1 MTNNSAGSE
10 LPIAIEMIKPP
21 NATRNDK
28 FDELIL
34 DYFIHEGYEDAAIRY
49 SRCGKEQDAEMDLE
63 IKNRDDNSDSIS
75 GGQPTFQGNK
85 KDQILQPPNSL
96 FIDNMNRL
104 SNDKE
109 FSDMVISYFNN
120 TSSKHNNNNDESG
133 SASFPDI
140 NDIEATS
147 NCDKKIESGFATI
160 RQRQEIKHLILNG
173 DISQAIKQISQYYP
187 MILDLNNLLH
197 FKLLRL
203 NLVEMIRN
211 HKFNT
216 KSSKSSI
223 DDSMDAD
230 QDEREFL
237 ATILNFVREN
247 LINKVFNLFKLL
259 KELEITMSL
268 LCFKF
273 DPTIENLQDQTDLPV
288 ELRKLFDL
296 SLRYQCYRLVNNAI
310 LKLYNNEYANSITTI
325 TNKGMHQSKSPF
337 NDSYYLTNDETVQEL
352 LENQEES
359 NKRKMTKTYHGP
371 KFAEFDLSNY
381 DNYRKHK
388 TRQQQEINYN
398 GSELV
403 ESEEQQRQDEQEE
416 LEAVDEDEEDEE
428 EEEIGYHINP
438 DVNLYSNGH
447 ADKDTKDSSIDNMGT
462 ENEDEMNKIINL
474 SLDSRLERV
483 IKLWLLT
490 EQRIKDLNIVITNR
504 T

>member
-1 MTNNSAGSE
+1 MTTNSTGSE
-10 LPIAIEMIKPP
+10 LPIAIEMINPP
-21 NATRNDK
+21 NSTRNDK
-28 FDELIL
+28 FDELVL
-34 DYFIHEGYEDAAIRY
+34 DYFIHEGYEDAAIKYSCRRKANANDIDQEIENRGNNRY
-49 SRCGKEQDAEMDLE
+49 D
-63 IKNRDDNSDSIS
+63 IS
-75 GGQPTFQGNK
+75 GNK
-85 KDQILQPPNSL
+85 KDQISPPTSSL

-120 TSSKHNNNNDESG
+120 PSGKHNNNESTDKHNNNNGGSE

-140 NDIEATS
+140 TDVGAIN
-147 NCDKKIESGFATI
+147 NRDKKTESGFATI
-160 RQRQEIKHLILNG
+160 KQRQEIKKLILNG

-216 KSSKSSI
+216 KSSN
-223 DDSMDAD
+223 DSMDAG

-247 LINKVFNLFKLL
+247 LINKVFNSFKLL

-273 DPTIENLQDQTDLPV
+273 DPTIENLQDQADLPV
-288 ELRKLFDL
+288 ELKKLFDL

-310 LKLYNNEYANSITTI
+310 LKLYNNEYTDVSIAT
-325 TNKGMHQSKSPF
+325 TNKDMLRSKSPF
-337 NDSYYLTNDETVQEL
+337 SDSYYLTNDETVQEL
-352 LENQEES
+352 LEDREES
-359 NKRKMTKTYHGP
+359 NKRKMTRTYHGP

-381 DNYRKHK
+381 KHK
-388 TRQQQEINYN
+388 SRQQQQGINY
-398 GSELV
+398 
-403 ESEEQQRQDEQEE
+403 ESSDFVTLEEQQRNNEQEE
-416 LEAVDEDEEDEE
+416 LEAVDEEDEDDE

-438 DVNLYSNGH
+438 DVNLYSNGD
-447 ADKDTKDSSIDNMGT
+447 ADKDMKDSSIDNIGT
-462 ENEDEMNKIINL
+462 ENEDEMNRIINL

-490 EQRIKDLNIVITNR
+490 EQRIKDLNIVVTNR
-504 T
+504 N